1 MSHSPLLDPPFFRL
15 HFLQTCFS
23 IIEKYL
29 TTLTFFYRPKVKMD
43 VQNGCFKMN
52 NKYEYAYLIQNYSS
66 RSNIWKIYRKISN
79 KMYTSKLIFQQINR
93 F

>member
-1 MSHSPLLDPPFFRL
+1 
-15 HFLQTCFS
+15 
-23 IIEKYL
+23 
-29 TTLTFFYRPKVKMD
+29 MD

-66 RSNIWKIYRKISN
+66 RRNIWKIYRKISN